1 MIFLYSDGAQG
12 DCTYRVNQSEQWGQE
27 YSVSSDAQE
36 AKDKIRP
43 ARGLLGGWQ
52 RFGVDAWEEPE
63 RQWLAKAQTWRPRGQ
78 QATWEYQLQA
88 TGINFLYAGR
98 AVPVGPGTQ
107 AVPRDAASRAL
118 WQAEPMPSSQQ
129 KWA

>member
-1 MIFLYSDGAQG
+1 MEPRETALTGS
-12 DCTYRVNQSEQWGQE
+12 TRVNSGVKSIL
-27 YSVSSDAQE
+27 SVRMHR
-36 AKDKIRP
+36 KPRT
-43 ARGLLGGWQ
+43 RGLLGGWQ